1 MCWEED
7 STVPTVA
14 VVGAVYGSLRR
25 AGAGDTICRC
35 RAVHFFTPMLKP

>member
-25 AGAGDTICRC
+25 AGAGDRHVAVGRC
-35 RAVHFFTPMLKP
+35 ISSLPC